1 MTRSFDEIKHLP
13 QFPGIYAFKGPNDN
27 HGAFRY
33 VGLSNKLRDR
43 VAQHLLRRD
52 NSVATGASTISL
64 NPDKIAECHWWIHE
78 TFGSREHLEAAELI
92 AFKIF
97 NPALVSRGSSSS
109 AALEISRDLEFREQ
123 MEDLFSNT
131 PSGYAVFYDLS
142 WAVTKIREL
151 EREIL
156 ELKEKLS

>member
-1 MTRSFDEIKHLP
+1 
-13 QFPGIYAFKGPNDN
+13 
-27 HGAFRY
+27 
-33 VGLSNKLRDR
+33 
-43 VAQHLLRRD
+43 
-52 NSVATGASTISL
+52 
-64 NPDKIAECHWWIHE
+64 
-78 TFGSREHLEAAELI
+78 
-92 AFKIF
+92 
-97 NPALVSRGSSSS
+97 
-109 AALEISRDLEFREQ
+109 